1 MSGKILNSA
10 ALALAL
16 SSTAPPTSMRIP
28 GGSVAA
34 ISSIAGLICGGAGK
48 GHVRAKRCDADREAL
63 YRIRR
68 KAGEPHG
75 AARELLVHAGWEG
88 KMDGQRRL

>member
-1 MSGKILNSA
+1 MARNMSGKILNSA

-34 ISSIAGLICGGAGK
+34 ISSIAGLICAVTSGA
-48 GHVRAKRCDADREAL
+48 
-63 YRIRR
+63 
-68 KAGEPHG
+68 
-75 AARELLVHAGWEG
+75 
-88 KMDGQRRL
+88 